1 MVFSLPIIL
10 EMFGFAIFQIWEYR
24 MKVLK
29 NACRAH
35 ENGNLRF
42 YNYYCENLEIYSTSI
57 ICVV

>member
-1 MVFSLPIIL
+1 MVFPLPIIL
-10 EMFGFAIFQIWEYR
+10 EMFGFVIFQIWEYR

-42 YNYYCENLEIYSTSI
+42 YNYYFENL
-57 ICVV
+57 